1 MYVELLSHPNVA
13 NRTNRRC
20 GPISRHGSIGRG
32 VTVKERQEMR
42 GVGIDTHTH
51 GTKGNRHGRDAHLV
65 LNLCV
70 LCVCAVCV
78 LCVCC
83 VCAVCVCAVCV
94 CCVCVLCVC
103 AVYVCVCCVCVL
115 CVCAVCVCASQ
126 VAVRACFLGFA
137 FGCGLILSLSNT
149 SWKHFGW
156 YVCSL
161 SFFHYS
167 EYLVTALI
175 NPRSLNLD
183 SFLLNHSL
191 EYKLA
196 AVASWV
202 EFTLEMLLFPG
213 LKDVRWLSVAGLAMV
228 VGGEALRKAAMLTAG
243 SNFSH
248 IVQSERSESHQL
260 VTRGVY
266 AFSRHPSYVGWF
278 YWSIGTQI
286 ILCNPLCLVGYTVA
300 SWRFFRERIE
310 DEELTLL
317 NFFGEQYMDYKTNVP
332 TRLPFIDGFR
342 VEL

>member
-1 MYVELLSHPNVA
+1 MARRAPLPAPGREGLASAKCFALGLCVVA
-13 NRTNRRC
+13 L
-20 GPISRHGSIGRG
+20 PLAFEAAWS
-32 VTVKERQEMR
+32 
-42 GVGIDTHTH
+42 GVG
-51 GTKGNRHGRDAHLV
+51 GRVASVVYLALVNAGLLVAYRGRHDL
-65 LNLCV
+65 
-70 LCVCAVCV
+70 
-78 LCVCC
+78 
-83 VCAVCVCAVCV
+83 
-94 CCVCVLCVC
+94 
-103 AVYVCVCCVCVL
+103 Y
-115 CVCAVCVCASQ
+115 Q

-286 ILCNPLCLVGYTVA
+286 VLCNPLCVVGYTVA